1 MSVSEIKTSP
11 SKYDQVIAFQGHLG
25 AYSHLAC
32 RNARPHLSPVPCAT
46 FTEAMQ
52 KVERKEAGLAMIPI
66 ENSTAGRVEE
76 IYRQLPKTQLSIVGE
91 HFEGISHCLIALKG
105 SSLSQIKTVCS
116 HPQALA
122 QCDSNIMQLGLETDV
137 KSDTAGAAHEIMQLQ
152 DQSRAAIASSLA
164 AELYDMD
171 ILRENFQDH
180 DGNTTRF
187 IILSREAD
195 MPEYRSGQKYL
206 TSLMFRV
213 RNLPAA
219 LYKAMGG
226 FATNGI
232 NMVKLESYMD
242 TSSFQATSFYMDV
255 EAHQCEQ
262 GMINALEELSFF
274 AEDIRILGTY
284 IPSPWRQS
292 KGAIS

>member
-1 MSVSEIKTSP
+1 MSKNASLPPEQI
-11 SKYDQVIAFQGHLG
+11 IAFQGHPG

-32 RNARPHLSPVPCAT
+32 RHAAPDLTPVPCAT
-46 FTEAMQ
+46 FTEAIRQ
-52 KVERKEAGLAMIPI
+52 VEQGKACRAMIPI

-76 IYRQLPKTQLSIVGE
+76 IYRQLPKTHLSIIGE
-91 HFEGISHCLIALKG
+91 HFESINHCLIGLKG
-105 SSLSQIKTVCS
+105 SQLSDIRTVCS

-122 QCDSNIMQLGLETDV
+122 QCDSNIMTLGLETDV

-152 DQSRAAIASSLA
+152 DKSRAAIASSLA
-164 AELYDMD
+164 AELYGME

-180 DGNTTRF
+180 NGNTTRF
-187 IILSREAD
+187 IILSRQAELPA
-195 MPEYRSGQKYL
+195 YQAGQPYL

-232 NMVKLESYMD
+232 NMVKLESYME
-242 TSSFQATSFYMDV
+242 TGSFQATSFYMDV
-255 EAHQCEQ
+255 EAHQEEP
-262 GMINALEELSFF
+262 GMRNALEELAFF
-274 AEDIRILGTY
+274 ATDIRILGTY
-284 IPSPWRQS
+284 SPSPWRRS
-292 KGAIS
+292 RGAIS

>member
-1 MSVSEIKTSP
+1 MSEIMTS
-11 SKYDQVIAFQGHLG
+11 STKSEQIIAFQGHLG

-32 RNARPHLSPVPCAT
+32 RNARPNLSPVPCAT

-52 KVERKEAGLAMIPI
+52 KVEKGQAGLAMIPI

-76 IYRQLPKTQLSIVGE
+76 IYRQLPKTRLSIIGE
-91 HFEGISHCLIALKG
+91 HFESINHCLIGLKG
-105 SSLSQIKTVCS
+105 SQLESIETVCS

-122 QCDSNIMQLGLETDV
+122 QCDNNIMKLGLKTDV

-152 DQSRAAIASSLA
+152 DTTRAAIASSMA
-164 AELYDMD
+164 AELYGMD
-171 ILRENFQDH
+171 ILKENFQDY

-187 IILSREAD
+187 IILSREAEL
-195 MPEYRSGQKYL
+195 PEYRQGQKYL

-219 LYKAMGG
+219 LYKGMGG

-242 TSSFQATSFYMDV
+242 TGSFQATSFYMDV
-255 EAHQCEQ
+255 EAHQSEQ
-262 GMINALEELSFF
+262 GMVNALEELAFF
-274 AEDIRILGTY
+274 AQDIRILGTY
-284 IPSPWRQS
+284 TPSSWRQV
-292 KGAIS
+292 KGVIS

>member
-1 MSVSEIKTSP
+1 MSDIKQTP
-11 SKYDQVIAFQGHLG
+11 IPADNIIAFQGHPG

-32 RNARPHLSPVPCAT
+32 RRARPKLTPVPCAT

-52 KVERKEAGLAMIPI
+52 TVERGDARLAMIPI

-76 IYRQLPKTQLSIVGE
+76 IYRQLPATRLSIIGE
-91 HFEGISHCLIALKG
+91 HFESISHCLIALKG
-105 SSLSQIKTVCS
+105 SMLDQITTVCS

-122 QCDSNIMQLGLETDV
+122 QCDNTIMKLGLETDV
-137 KSDTAGAAHEIMQLQ
+137 KSDTAGAAREIMQLQ
-152 DQSRAAIASSLA
+152 DKTRAAIASSLA
-164 AELYDMD
+164 AELYGME
-171 ILRENFQDH
+171 ILRENIQDH

-195 MPEYRSGQKYL
+195 IPAYDPGQRYL

-242 TSSFQATSFYMDV
+242 TGSFQATSFYMDV
-255 EAHQCEQ
+255 EAHQAEQ
-262 GMINALEELSFF
+262 GMQHALEELAFF
-274 AEDIRILGTY
+274 ATDIRILGTY
-284 IPSPWRQS
+284 SPSPWRQAR
-292 KGAIS
+292 GAIS

>member
-1 MSVSEIKTSP
+1 MSEIKTFSTTP
-11 SKYDQVIAFQGHLG
+11 AEVIAFQGHLG

-32 RNARPHLSPVPCAT
+32 RNARPQLSPVPCAT

-52 KVERKEAGLAMIPI
+52 TVEKGEAALAMIPI

-76 IYRQLPKTQLSIVGE
+76 IYRQLPKTQLSIIGE
-91 HFEGISHCLIALKG
+91 HFESINHCLIALKG
-105 SSLSQIKTVCS
+105 SSLEQIKTVCS

-122 QCDSNIMQLGLETDV
+122 QCDNNIMKLGLETDV

-152 DQSRAAIASSLA
+152 DTTRAAIASSLA
-164 AELYDMD
+164 AELYDME
-171 ILRENFQDH
+171 IVRENFQDH

-187 IILSREAD
+187 IILSREAEV
-195 MPEYRSGQKYL
+195 PEYRPGQKYL

-242 TSSFQATSFYMDV
+242 TGSFQATSFYMDV
-255 EAHQCEQ
+255 EAHQSDQ
-262 GMINALEELSFF
+262 GMINALEELAFF
-274 AEDIRILGTY
+274 AQDIRILGTY
-284 IPSPWRQS
+284 APSPWRQAR
-292 KGAIS
+292 GVIS

>member
-1 MSVSEIKTSP
+1 MSEIKTSSTTP
-11 SKYDQVIAFQGHLG
+11 EQVIAFQGHLG

-32 RNARPHLSPVPCAT
+32 RNARPQFSPVPCAT

-52 KVERKEAGLAMIPI
+52 TVEKGDAELAMIPI

-76 IYRQLPKTQLSIVGE
+76 IYRQLPKTHLSIIGE
-91 HFEGISHCLIALKG
+91 HFESINHCLIALKG
-105 SSLSQIKTVCS
+105 SSLDQIRTVCS

-122 QCDSNIMQLGLETDV
+122 QCDNNIMKLGLETDV

-152 DQSRAAIASSLA
+152 DTSRAAIASSLA
-164 AELYDMD
+164 AELYGMD
-171 ILRENFQDH
+171 ILKDNFQDH

-187 IILSREAD
+187 IILSREAE
-195 MPEYRSGQKYL
+195 MPEYRPGQKYL

-242 TSSFQATSFYMDV
+242 TGSFQATSFYMDV
-255 EAHQCEQ
+255 EAHQSEQ
-262 GMINALEELSFF
+262 GMINALEELAFF
-274 AEDIRILGTY
+274 ATDIRILGTY
-284 IPSPWRQS
+284 APSPWRQAR
-292 KGAIS
+292 GVIS

>member
-1 MSVSEIKTSP
+1 MSEIKTP
-11 SKYDQVIAFQGHLG
+11 SSQPEAIIAFQGHLG

-32 RNARPHLSPVPCAT
+32 RNARAHLTPVPCAT
-46 FTEAMQ
+46 FTAAMQ
-52 KVERKEAGLAMIPI
+52 MVENGQAGLAMIPI

-76 IYRQLPKTQLSIVGE
+76 IYRQLPKTHLSIIGE
-91 HFEGISHCLIALKG
+91 HFESINHCLIALKG
-105 SSLSQIKTVCS
+105 SSLDQIRTVCS

-122 QCDSNIMQLGLETDV
+122 QCDNNIMKLGLETDV

-152 DQSRAAIASSLA
+152 DNSRAAIASSLA
-164 AELYDMD
+164 AELYDMS
-171 ILRENFQDH
+171 ILRENFQDY

-187 IILSREAD
+187 IILSLQAEL
-195 MPEYRSGQKYL
+195 PEYHPGQKYL

-226 FATNGI
+226 FATNNI

-242 TSSFQATSFYMDV
+242 TGSFQATSFYMDV
-255 EAHQCEQ
+255 EAHQAEL
-262 GMINALEELSFF
+262 GMLNALEELAFF

-284 IPSPWRQS
+284 EPSPWRQE
-292 KGAIS
+292 KGVIS

>member
-1 MSVSEIKTSP
+1 MSEINISTVDA
-11 SKYDQVIAFQGHLG
+11 DQIIAFQGHPG
-25 AYSHLAC
+25 AYSHLSC
-32 RNARPHLSPVPCAT
+32 TRARPGMTPVPCGS

-52 KVERKEAGLAMIPI
+52 KVEKGEAALAMIPI

-76 IYRQLPKTQLSIVGE
+76 IYRQLPKTQLSIIGE
-91 HFEGISHCLIALKG
+91 HFESINHCLIGLKG
-105 SSLSQIKTVCS
+105 STLDDIRTVCS

-122 QCDSNIMQLGLETDV
+122 QCDNNIMKLGLDSDV
-137 KSDTAGAAHEIMQLQ
+137 KSDTAGAAHEIQELQ
-152 DQSRAAIASSLA
+152 DKSRAAIASSLA
-164 AELYDMD
+164 AELYGMD

-187 IILSREAD
+187 IILSREAE
-195 MPEYRSGQKYL
+195 MPVYQPGQRFV

-226 FATNGI
+226 FATNNI

-242 TSSFQATSFYMDV
+242 TGSFQATSFYMDV
-255 EAHQCEQ
+255 EAHQMDP
-262 GMINALEELSFF
+262 GMINALEELAFF
-274 AEDIRILGTY
+274 AQDIRILGTY
-284 IPSPWRQS
+284 KPHAWRQQGGVLS
-292 KGAIS
+292 